1 MYQKLL
7 VPLDGS
13 ERAEAALPH
22 ARALATTDSE
32 IVLLRVVVYALRE
45 LLGSD
50 PTLSASLSDDLLQI
64 RHKAQ
69 TYLEHTAAG
78 LRAAGLTV
86 KTEVVDGQEPA
97 AAILDYAE
105 HIRADVIVMASHGRG
120 GVVRWLLG
128 SVASKIVQGAKIPVL
143 LIHPA

>member
-13 ERAEAALPH
+13 EYAEAALPH
-22 ARALATTDSE
+22 ARALATTGSE
-32 IVLLRVVVYALRE
+32 IVLLRVVVYSLRE

-50 PTLSASLSDDLLQI
+50 PTLSASLSDDLLKM
-64 RHKAQ
+64 RHNAQ
-69 TYLEHTAAG
+69 TYLEHTAAD

-105 HIRADVIVMASHGRG
+105 RIRADAIVMASHGRG

-143 LIHPA
+143 LIHPS